1 MQKFNTR
8 KMVLCAIFSAII
20 VAFTVVPYTG
30 YINYAGVIE
39 ITTLHIV
46 VILGAIAL
54 GWKYGAFFGGVWGV
68 TCVLR
73 ALTNPLWYPF
83 INPLISL
90 VPRILVG
97 LVAGL
102 VFAALRKKTT
112 LISSATVAALAG
124 SLTNTVLV
132 LTALNLFSDMV
143 QWDFFEQFKQFFV
156 AVVSINGGIELLAAL
171 IIAPAL
177 ANAILGQVDKAKG

>member
-1 MQKFNTR
+1 MQKTNTR

-20 VAFTVVPYTG
+20 VAFTVIPYTG
-30 YINYAGVIE
+30 YINYAGIIE

-54 GWKYGAFFGGVWGV
+54 GWRYGAFLGGVWGI

-83 INPLISL
+83 INPLISV
-90 VPRILVG
+90 VPRIFVG

-102 VFAALRKKTT
+102 VFMALRKKIA
-112 LISSATVAALAG
+112 LVPSAAVAALAG

-143 QWDFFEQFKQFFV
+143 KWDFFEQFKQFFV
-156 AVVSINGGIELLAAL
+156 AIISINGGIELVAAI
-171 IIAPAL
+171 IIAPVL
-177 ANAILGQVDKAKG
+177 ATAVLGQMDKAKG